1 MPASTPYNGQ
11 RLRAIMPP
19 CRATQTCSPRAR
31 YWGHSVQRRSRT
43 VCWLR
48 PLQEARGR
56 ADHQPEDPPLSRLP
70 RAIPKCVGRRTHLR
84 SLQVHFGMAEWHAL
98 TELEREMK
106 VRRSNMVGR
115 RPDCETRVT
124 QGRSNSAN
132 HKNSYER
139 YLMLARNA
147 AQSGDDIR
155 SENFYQHAEHF
166 LRQMRES

>member
-1 MPASTPYNGQ
+1 
-11 RLRAIMPP
+11 
-19 CRATQTCSPRAR
+19 
-31 YWGHSVQRRSRT
+31 
-43 VCWLR
+43 
-48 PLQEARGR
+48 
-56 ADHQPEDPPLSRLP
+56 
-70 RAIPKCVGRRTHLR
+70 
-84 SLQVHFGMAEWHAL
+84 
-98 TELEREMK
+98 MK

-115 RPDCETRVT
+115 RPNCETRVT

-132 HKNSYER
+132 DKNSYER